1 MRDAQGMV
9 PLHVALSTGAA
20 EEVVLKVLEAHGEV
34 ATPLSLDVSA
44 SYRMVPLDYT
54 PGPCP
59 PIIVCFVAC
68 CIGLVG
74 MMLVTLALAL
84 ALPLTCVAPRICG
97 CIDT

>member
-34 ATPLSLDVSA
+34 ATPLSVDVSA

-54 PGPCP
+54 PDPFSSMHHPYPATSPAPHAPCCRAM
-59 PIIVCFVAC
+59 V
-68 CIGLVG
+68 
-74 MMLVTLALAL
+74 
-84 ALPLTCVAPRICG
+84 
-97 CIDT
+97 